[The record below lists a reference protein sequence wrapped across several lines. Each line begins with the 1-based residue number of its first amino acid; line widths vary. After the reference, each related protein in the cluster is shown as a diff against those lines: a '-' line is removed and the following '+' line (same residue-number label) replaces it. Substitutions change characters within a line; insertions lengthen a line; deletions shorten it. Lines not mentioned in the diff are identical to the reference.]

1 MNAASDIPHGI
12 CNFFAY
18 SIWLFIINLHDS
30 SKRLPLYFGTLMF
43 GIRYSN
49 DVPDHDTS
57 PLYFPSVVSVLLS
70 EFQCFAGTSF
80 FAIAIKLA
88 CLASDANKS

>member
-1 MNAASDIPHGI
+1 
-12 CNFFAY
+12 
-18 SIWLFIINLHDS
+18 
-30 SKRLPLYFGTLMF
+30 MF

-80 FAIAIKLA
+80 LAIAIKLA